1 MFWNQCQAMSAV
13 TLKEGAQVML
23 LKNLD
28 LGSQS
33 MLVNGSR
40 GVIVGFETDV
50 RRVLFDLLEYYSSWR
65 LAVLLTPIL

>member
-1 MFWNQCQAMSAV
+1 
-13 TLKEGAQVML
+13 ML

-28 LGSQS
+28 LGSKA

-50 RRVLFDLLEYYSSWR
+50 DQVLIELMKDLEKLKNDRSKFARY
-65 LAVLLTPIL
+65 L